1 MYYFSN
7 SILQSAFYNL
17 GHLTLTYLI
26 FYTQSL
32 LFTLIK
38 TEITCKYKNFF
49 VTLHSK
55 SEKSVEKTR
64 KNKQF

>member
-1 MYYFSN
+1 MYYFSI
-7 SILQSAFYNL
+7 SILQSAFCNL

-55 SEKSVEKTR
+55 
-64 KNKQF
+64 